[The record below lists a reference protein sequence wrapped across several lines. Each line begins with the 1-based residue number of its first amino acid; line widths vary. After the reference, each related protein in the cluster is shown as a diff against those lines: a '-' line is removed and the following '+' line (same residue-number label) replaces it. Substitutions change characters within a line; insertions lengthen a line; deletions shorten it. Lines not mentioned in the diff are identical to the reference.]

1 MSKSL
6 LTAAAATAALSL
18 TTLALTGCSAEA
30 PSTEPATQQ
39 GDDAT
44 PSQQVSFAVS
54 GMT

>member
-1 MSKSL
+1 MLKPIL
-6 LTAAAATAALSL
+6 AAAAATAAL
-18 TTLALTGCSAEA
+18 ALTACSAEA
-30 PSTEPATQQ
+30 PTTEPATQQ